1 MTSSVTAKLPE
12 EPIRT
17 IDQVADA
24 DRRGAVFSTSV
35 TPDQIP
41 PALDHYL
48 SRTPE
53 KPDVAVAIWGKV
65 GIGKTSGIRAYA
77 RSNGYRLVIIHLQL
91 YDPSDLKGIP
101 VKMGDDKVRWVNT
114 SYLPQQMTQ
123 EISLNRSD
131 NDTERHIYLDW
142 DNAEH
147 IIADFPDDLNA
158 AVKVEWH
165 VVSPRQVIV
174 KLRPGVDEFDG
185 VLHVKEKAL
194 VFLDEISTA
203 NTDVQNAGLSL
214 VLDRRAG
221 EYVLPDTCRVVAAG
235 NTEEDGAFVNPISF
249 ALANRFLHMTLRPS
263 VPVFLNYAM
272 SHISSANRHIMI
284 SFLNMW
290 GAEYLHRFA
299 PDTLKGGN
307 YGAPTPRTW
316 EMWCQ
321 QYDVNHPVW
330 LRRNTTIGLLG
341 SDTAAR
347 LIAFLSMTE
356 TLPNPMDILQGKSYQ
371 WVTKDRIT
379 GLMMIG
385 LLVARLREVFD
396 DCASRLHGLTDDD
409 LIVDPNQQPKEWNT
423 ALDGI
428 FGFMNKHLTDDARTA
443 GYFMI
448 VDIAKIPSAVLHG
461 PAFKEFATA
470 SVKIVRAINASIS
483 PK

>member
-1 MTSSVTAKLPE
+1 MANSVTASLPNE
-12 EPIRT
+12 IIQT
-17 IDQVADA
+17 VDQVAA
-24 DRRGAVFSTSV
+24 EERAGAILTTSI
-35 TPDQIP
+35 TPEQIP
-41 PALDHYL
+41 EALNHYL
-48 SRTPE
+48 SRTRE

-101 VKMGDDKVRWVNT
+101 VKMDDGEVRWVNT
-114 SYLPQQMTQ
+114 SYLPQQTTRRIELSKNDDEQ
-123 EISLNRSD
+123 IINLNWI
-131 NDTERHIYLDW
+131 H
-142 DNAEH
+142 AEQ
-147 IIADFPDDLNA
+147 IVATFPDDINA
-158 AVKVEWH
+158 ALSVEWQ
-165 VVSPRQVIV
+165 VLGPRQIRV
-174 KLRPGVDEFDG
+174 KLRPGVNSFSG

-194 VFLDEISTA
+194 IFLDEISTA
-203 NTDVQNAGLSL
+203 NTDVQNAALSL

-221 EYVLPDTCRVVAAG
+221 EYELPNTCRIVAAG

-263 VPVFLNYAM
+263 VPGFLNYAM
-272 SHISSANRHIMI
+272 THFGSENRHIMI

-290 GAEYLHRFA
+290 GAEYLHRFN

-321 QYDVNHPVW
+321 QYNINHPVW

-347 LIAFLSMTE
+347 LMAFLSMTE
-356 TLPNPMDILQGKSYQ
+356 TLPNPMDILEGHNYTWK
-371 WVTKDRIT
+371 TTDRIT

-385 LLVARLREVFD
+385 LLVTRLREVFD
-396 DCASRLHGLTDDD
+396 NCKSRMQGLRDDE
-409 LIVDPNQQPKEWNT
+409 LIVDVNKQPKEWIT

-448 VDIAKIPSAVLHG
+448 IDIAKIPSSVLHG
-461 PAFKEFATA
+461 AQFKEFCVS
-470 SVKIVRAINASIS
+470 SVRIVRAINASIT
-483 PK
+483 